1 MFLAFVDIDADYE
14 QDIAKLIAAALRKSR
29 QLEDGQPD
37 SDEESVIIEADPDD
51 RTLAGARAYS
61 FILSCCS
68 DCR

>member
-1 MFLAFVDIDADYE
+1 MFLAFVDIDANYE

-51 RTLAGARAYS
+51 RTLAGTRMFIHS
-61 FILSCCS
+61 FCCS